1 MDLASCR
8 APESQ
13 GQVLWRSSWVTV
25 MIRSDFLN
33 CDPVPANGTQLGETV
48 ARDCGARGIG
58 AFISDRNKQ
67 YAGLRKLVDN
77 INEEKDPK
85 VCPFQGKGG
94 GK

>member
-1 MDLASCR
+1 MDVTGCR

-13 GQVLWRSSWVTV
+13 GQVLWLSSWVTV

-33 CDPVPANGTQLGETV
+33 CAPVPANGTQLGETV
-48 ARDCGARGIG
+48 ACDCGARGIG

-77 INEEKDPK
+77 VNKEKELK

-94 GK
+94 GR